1 MTEMVPE
8 LILVVTATVGF
19 RHSSIETAE
28 ELLTQMAPRIGYQLE
43 FARDEP
49 EISAAFDHL
58 DRFKAVMFVNTT
70 GDLRVDRRERLL
82 DWVRGGGSFVGV
94 HSASDTWH
102 EWPEYI
108 EMLGGEFDFHP
119 DQTTGTL
126 VVEARNHP
134 ATGGLDSPY
143 DLFEEFYR
151 FRNFTA
157 CPACLLLTLRE
168 GSETLPMAWS
178 RNYGAGR
185 VFYTALG
192 HREDVW
198 TSEWFGRHIAGA
210 IQWSL
215 RRDLLPRRRAVR
227 SAP

>member
-1 MTEMVPE
+1 MALAE
-8 LILVVTATVGF
+8 LILVVTATAGF

-28 ELLTQMAPRIGYQLE
+28 EVFTGLAPRLGYELQ
-43 FARDEP
+43 FARDEQA
-49 EISAAFDHL
+49 ITDAFADL
-58 DRFKAVMFVNTT
+58 TRFKVVVFANTT
-70 GDLRVDRRERLL
+70 GDLHVDRRERLL
-82 DWVRGGGSFVGV
+82 EWIQGGGSFVGV

-102 EWPEYI
+102 EWPGYV

-126 VVEARNHP
+126 VIEARNHT
-134 ATGGLDSPY
+134 ATATLDSPFS
-143 DLFEEFYR
+143 LFEEFYR
-151 FRNFTA
+151 FRNFDVA
-157 CPACLLLTLRE
+157 RVRLLLTLRE
-168 GSETLPMAWS
+168 GSEVLPMSWY
-178 RNYGAGR
+178 RTYGSGR

-198 TSEWFGRHIAGA
+198 TSEWFGRHLSGA
-210 IQWSL
+210 LQWTL